1 MGPEWEEVVSADY
14 EYMREFFVRS
24 ASLQLAQNNSIEL
37 IRLQT
42 QVLTKALE
50 KSVPTPP
57 ADVLDAMR
65 NLEAQVED
73 SCAVMSARA
82 EEVLQALEKYVR
94 S

>member
-57 ADVLDAMR
+57 ADVLDA
-65 NLEAQVED
+65 
-73 SCAVMSARA
+73 CAVMSARA